1 MKMFNS
7 KQLIAL
13 FSILFMGLTQ
23 AQTVSV
29 VDCSTVLIVPENST
43 LAIDT
48 TVDITMDSLWNTQSN
63 FEIML
68 IVEVSDSASVNKVHI
83 DLGPTANDS
92 TLLHAS
98 YNSSNNTAGST
109 HLIYEPYSDFI
120 NIKVGEFTI
129 DNVLHYRIRLEDA
142 DGNFSV
148 PHLGTIAH

>member
-1 MKMFNS
+1 MF
-7 KQLIAL
+7 KRTHLIIL

-29 VDCSTVLIVPENST
+29 IDCSTVLIVPENST
-43 LAIDT
+43 LALDT

-68 IVEVSDSASVNKVHI
+68 IVEVSDSALVNKVHI
-83 DLGPTANDS
+83 DLGPSANDS
-92 TLLHAS
+92 TVLHAS

-109 HLIYEPYSDFI
+109 NLIYEAYSDFI
-120 NIKVGEFTI
+120 NIKVGEFNL

-142 DGNFSV
+142 NGNLSV